1 MAAACSIWV
10 VSIYFSDHGSDGG
23 DQSMATLGGG
33 SYVDYAIHK
42 DAEDTGRPEVHF
54 LLCGQVV
61 IASEPLP
68 QPAVCILTALDA

>member
-1 MAAACSIWV
+1 
-10 VSIYFSDHGSDGG
+10 
-23 DQSMATLGGG
+23 MATLGGG